1 MFKRFIS
8 ALSIAIVSVAVAAA
22 QTDDYKKGEFYVG
35 YSNGQVDTGVDSGSS
50 ASDFFRDRG
59 NFNGVNVSGVYNV
72 SRYVGI
78 KGDVS
83 ATYNK
88 TRFSETFVVPGTG
101 PGTGTFTAS
110 FNTNNSLYNV
120 VGGVQLKDNSREGT
134 FKPFAHAMV
143 GLAHGRTK
151 VRDVVCTPVLTCPVV
166 EDSFS
171 DNGLSGII
179 GGGLDIKVSKS
190 IQIRAIQVDYNPV
203 RIGGATNHNL
213 RLGAGIV
220 F

>member
-1 MFKRFIS
+1 MFKRVIT

-35 YSNGQVDTGVDSGSS
+35 YSNGQVDTGLDSGSS
-50 ASDFFRDRG
+50 VGDFFRDRS

-88 TRFSETFVVPGTG
+88 TRFSETFVDPGTG
-101 PGTGTFTAS
+101 TTFTAS

-120 VGGVQLKDNSREGT
+120 VGGVQIKDNSREGRI
-134 FKPFAHAMV
+134 KPFGHAMV
-143 GLAHGRTK
+143 GLAHARTK

-179 GGGLDIKVSKS
+179 GGGLDIKLNNS

-203 RIGGATNHNL
+203 RIGGFTNHNL